1 MHMHMHYLVSMH
13 MHMHHADLTAA
24 LKTGASLYSSHAAG
38 KGQGNL
44 RMFPS
49 MDP

>member
-13 MHMHHADLTAA
+13 HADLTAA
-24 LKTGASLYSSHAAG
+24 LKTSASLYSLHAAG
-38 KGQGNL
+38 KGHENL